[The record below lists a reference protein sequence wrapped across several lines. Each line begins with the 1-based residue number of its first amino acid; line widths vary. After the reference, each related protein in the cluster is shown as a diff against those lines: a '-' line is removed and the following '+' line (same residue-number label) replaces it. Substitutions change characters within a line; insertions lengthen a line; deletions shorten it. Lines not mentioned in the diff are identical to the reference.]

1 VRAAE
6 WYCDADV
13 IGLGQVLARVKL
25 PVTWPGDGGQRGSAR
40 LDQAPCP
47 ISDPAMPDEIWIPE
61 VTKAGLTILTRDS
74 KILQRIAEVNAVVAA
89 RARMFVI
96 TGPAHMDLWQQLRV
110 VAAQWPRMLERR
122 QQPGPFIDS
131 ITLTA
136 TRRLVPDRVL

>member
-1 VRAAE
+1 
-6 WYCDADV
+6 
-13 IGLGQVLARVKL
+13 
-25 PVTWPGDGGQRGSAR
+25 
-40 LDQAPCP
+40 
-47 ISDPAMPDEIWIPE
+47 MPDEVWIPE
-61 VTKAGLTILTRDS
+61 VTKAGLVILTRDS
-74 KILQRIAEVNAVVAA
+74 KILQRVAEVNAVVAA

-96 TGPAHMDLWQQLRV
+96 TGAAHMDLWQQLRV